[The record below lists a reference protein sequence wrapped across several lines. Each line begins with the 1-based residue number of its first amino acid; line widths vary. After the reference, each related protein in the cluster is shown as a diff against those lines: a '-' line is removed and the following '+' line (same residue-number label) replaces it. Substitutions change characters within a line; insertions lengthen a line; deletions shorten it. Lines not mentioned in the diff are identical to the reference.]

1 SARAALTYATAS
13 SSRAATRYRR
23 RAASGVRTTV
33 TSTRP
38 RATCA
43 RTRSRSSLS
52 QAAYSRGAA
61 IRMSRWRWLTP
72 RTSTAMRAPGTSA
85 EPVPKPV
92 MECMSDLPSL
102 DIPDRCRELRRG
114 HRGRPDLA
122 DDDAGGVIGEDG
134 GLFQSGA
141 RAERERAGR
150 NPGAPPPAPP
160 KHSARDGRDPP
171 PRGPGAEEPHPVPP
185 ARDDPPLGV
194 PALEQPRAR
203 RPQRVRVA
211 NLDPGRRRR

>member
-1 SARAALTYATAS
+1 
-13 SSRAATRYRR
+13 
-23 RAASGVRTTV
+23 
-33 TSTRP
+33 
-38 RATCA
+38 
-43 RTRSRSSLS
+43 
-52 QAAYSRGAA
+52 
-61 IRMSRWRWLTP
+61 MSRWRWLTP

-150 NPGAPPPAPP
+150 NHGVSRSG
-160 KHSARDGRDPP
+160 HIEDIARDGR
-171 PRGPGAEEPHPVPP
+171 ELPHRVP
-185 ARDDPPLGV
+185 
-194 PALEQPRAR
+194 
-203 RPQRVRVA
+203 
-211 NLDPGRRRR
+211 